1 MIDICTVVFR
11 QELAALKV
19 QAQSIARYAPN
30 LGTRNIYVV
39 VNDDDSVVSEI
50 DSSWWGDLADRVM
63 VVPRTAFSTDWV
75 NNGWVSQQALKLLC
89 SAMSYNRFVMVLDAK
104 TIFVRELELDTILN
118 QERACVG
125 QMAIF
130 PVFQPSADI
139 AGALWN
145 ITVTEQLGPGGVPYF
160 FHTATVR
167 EMIADIEQRTR
178 QSFPFWFQAQGR
190 LTEFVLYSA
199 WVQYRDLYHSLYTRT
214 AIVPCNIDH
223 SEVDR
228 IDQRLA
234 EMQQINSHTVSIHRG
249 AWSHMTADQRMKYQH
264 FLIDRGLTSAWQL

>member
-39 VNDDDSVVSEI
+39 VNDDDSVVGEI
-50 DSSWWGDLADRVM
+50 DSAWWGDLADRVM
-63 VVPRTAFSTDWV
+63 VVPRTAFSTDWC

-89 SAMSYNRFVMVLDAK
+89 SAMSYNQYVMVLDAK
-104 TIFVRELELDTILN
+104 TILVREFDPAEILD
-118 QERACVG
+118 QGRPCVG

-139 AGALWN
+139 AGALWD
-145 ITVTEQLGPGGVPYF
+145 ITVSQQLGPGGVPYF
-160 FHTATVR
+160 FHTATTR

-178 QSFPFWFQAQGR
+178 QSFPSWFQAQGM

-199 WVQYRDLYHSLYTRT
+199 WLQRQSLYSTLYADT
-214 AIVPCNIDH
+214 AIIPCNVNH
-223 SEVDR
+223 SEVHR

-234 EMQQINSHTVSIHRG
+234 EMTRINSHTVSIHRG
-249 AWSHMTADQRMKYQH
+249 AWQHMTPDQRTKYQH